1 MYTGIALSQ
10 TSRTRAPARSEAPS
24 DEALIRRIA
33 AGDER
38 AMRTL
43 FARHQV
49 RIYRFALRL
58 LGDDAAAAEDI
69 VSEVFLQVWRQAAR
83 FEGRSQVLTW
93 LLAITRYK
101 ALSAIKCAPREHVDI
116 RVAEESADPCEGP
129 EAAVHRKDIGAI
141 LRRCLGQLSLAH
153 REVIDLVYYHERSVA
168 EAAAIMNVPPNT
180 VKTRMFYARRQLAEL
195 LAAAGVSSAI
205 LEPISWKA

>member
-1 MYTGIALSQ
+1 MQTGLAQSQ
-10 TSRTRAPARSEAPS
+10 TSPSRAPARTEIPS
-24 DEALIRRIA
+24 DEALVRRIA

-38 AMRTL
+38 AMRAL
-43 FARHQV
+43 FGRHQV
-49 RIYRFALRL
+49 RIYRFALRR

-93 LLAITRYK
+93 LLAIARYK
-101 ALSAIKCAPREHVDI
+101 ALTAIKGAPRDQVDV
-116 RVAEESADPCEGP
+116 RAAEESADPGEGP

-195 LAAAGVSSAI
+195 LSAAGVDSAASI
-205 LEPISWKA
+205 K

>member
-1 MYTGIALSQ
+1 MYTGMALSQ
-10 TSRTRAPARSEAPS
+10 TSQARAPARSEAPS
-24 DEALIRRIA
+24 DEALIHRIA

-43 FARHQV
+43 FGRHQV

-101 ALSAIKCAPREHVDI
+101 ALSAIKCAPRDHADARI
-116 RVAEESADPCEGP
+116 AEESADPSEGP
-129 EAAVHRKDIGAI
+129 EAAAHRKDIGAI

-168 EAAAIMNVPPNT
+168 EAAVIMNVPPNT

-205 LEPISWKA
+205 LEPINWKA